1 MLRLRNACGTSG
13 VVLESPIMEIYN
25 GIPGQGYRYR
35 QQRFTEHETNVVKLA
50 TEARWSDARI
60 ARMLGRPESAV
71 RRHRRLRGI
80 LKERGRGLYYVLA
93 IMLLASVDSASAH
106 DPGEPFADWFQS
118 LNRPDVGG
126 SCCSLSRDCQP
137 AEYRLSPAPTAEG
150 SEYEVLI
157 GGRWVRVPERAV
169 IRRHDNPTG
178 SGVLCKASPSDFIYC
193 FVSADDL

>member
-1 MLRLRNACGTSG
+1 
-13 VVLESPIMEIYN
+13 MEIYN
-25 GIPGQGYRYR
+25 GIPDQVYRYR

-60 ARMLGRPESAV
+60 ARMLGRPESSV

-80 LKERGRGLYYVLA
+80 LKRRGRGVWYALV
-93 IMLLASVDSASAH
+93 IMLGSIDSPAIAH
-106 DPGEPFADWFQS
+106 DPGEPFAEWYQS
-118 LNRPDVGG
+118 LSRPDVGG

-137 AEYRLSPAPTAEG
+137 AEYRLSPPAADGE
-150 SEYEVLI
+150 SEYEAFMS
-157 GGRWVRVPERAV
+157 GRWVRVPERAV

-178 SGVLCKASPSDFIYC
+178 GGVLCKASSSDFIYC